1 VGQRVVIMGAAGR
14 DFHNFNVVY
23 RDDPETEV
31 VAFTATQIPGIAGR
45 RYPVEL
51 AGDRY
56 PEGIPILP
64 EEDLEEIIRRMSADA
79 VVFAYSDVSH
89 ETVMHLASRVLA
101 AGADFVLLGPDR
113 TMLASDKPV
122 IAICAVRTGAGKS
135 QTTRR
140 VAEIVADTGRVPA
153 LVRHPMPYGDL
164 VKQRV
169 QRFGS
174 LEDLER
180 HETTIE
186 EREEY
191 EPHIAAGRAIYAGV
205 DYEAI
210 LREAEQEGDV
220 VLWDGGNNDLSFY
233 RHDLLIVVADPL
245 RLGDETR
252 YHPGET
258 NLRRADLVV
267 INKIDTAGPESV
279 AALRHTIATLNPRAT
294 IIEARSELRLEGEPI
309 EGREVVVVE
318 DGPTLTHGEM
328 RFGAGMVAARRW
340 GATVVD
346 PRPYAVGSIADVLA
360 RWPHLDPLLPA
371 MGYGDAQ
378 VRELEATLNAVPAD
392 LVLAATP
399 IDLTRLMTLN
409 KPVVRVRYDLVETDP
424 PALRRKIELA
434 LEHHGKLAD
443 GRILAE
449 TPSA

>member
-1 VGQRVVIMGAAGR
+1 
-14 DFHNFNVVY
+14 
-23 RDDPETEV
+23 
-31 VAFTATQIPGIAGR
+31 
-45 RYPVEL
+45 
-51 AGDRY
+51 
-56 PEGIPILP
+56 
-64 EEDLEEIIRRMSADA
+64 
-79 VVFAYSDVSH
+79 
-89 ETVMHLASRVLA
+89 
-101 AGADFVLLGPDR
+101 
-113 TMLASDKPV
+113 V

-140 VAEIVADTGRVPA
+140 VAEIVAETGRLPA

-210 LREAEQEGDV
+210 LRQAEQEGDV

-258 NLRRADLVV
+258 NLRRADMVV

-340 GATVVD
+340 GATVIN

-392 LVLAATP
+392 VVLAATP

-434 LEHHGKLAD
+434 LEHHGHRAG
-443 GRILAE
+443 GRMLAE
-449 TPSA
+449 APSA